1 MRWGGSVV
9 CASLSQAGIPQVR
22 NGAQTNGAQTPPTRT
37 SIGRHGLIRWLMKLR
52 AARSNGPGIRYLR
65 YQANFFEPDQLSIN
79 HQFPRDGC
87 KKIGQ
92 RGAHILKRP

>member
-1 MRWGGSVV
+1 
-9 CASLSQAGIPQVR
+9 
-22 NGAQTNGAQTPPTRT
+22 
-37 SIGRHGLIRWLMKLR
+37 MKLR

-87 KKIGQ
+87 KTNASAAESTAKP
-92 RGAHILKRP
+92 LKPLHRERRVIPSAGGN

>member
-37 SIGRHGLIRWLMKLR
+37 SIGRHGPIRWLMKMR

-65 YQANFFEPDQLSIN
+65 HQANFFEPDQLSIN

-87 KKIGQ
+87 KTN
-92 RGAHILKRP
+92 ASAAESTA

>member
-65 YQANFFEPDQLSIN
+65 HQANFFEPDQVSIN
-79 HQFPRDGC
+79 H
-87 KKIGQ
+87 
-92 RGAHILKRP
+92 